1 MLLAHAGE
9 QAARLARA
17 EAAAAGQEE
26 KAEKRRAKKARQRA
40 ARAQPSAQQ
49 GPDQSKVPHFLFKH
63 CLGYSS
69 CDFALQLPTVRG
81 RLAWY
86 SKLQCVC
93 VFISQSK
100 RVAWLDAAT
109 MAYDEEHTLDK
120 LVNL

>member
-17 EAAAAGQEE
+17 EAAAASQEE

-40 ARAQPSAQQ
+40 ARAQATAQQ
-49 GPDQSKVPHFLFKH
+49 GPDQSKVPHFHFKH

-93 VFISQSK
+93 IYFTEQASSLAGCCHNGI
-100 RVAWLDAAT
+100 
-109 MAYDEEHTLDK
+109 
-120 LVNL
+120 